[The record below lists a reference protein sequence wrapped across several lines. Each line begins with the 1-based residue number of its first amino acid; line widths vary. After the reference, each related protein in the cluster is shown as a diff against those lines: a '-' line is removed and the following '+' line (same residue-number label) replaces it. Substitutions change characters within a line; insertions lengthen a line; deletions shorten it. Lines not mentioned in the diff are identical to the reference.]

1 LSRCCQQLPDEPRN
15 VRFHGSFADGST
27 GDLQVGWARRGRS
40 RPARGRAAAVK
51 LLRISTAMAAT
62 TVETLASLP
71 VPSLKVRLARGR
83 LWSGPD
89 GRIMASNLLTNR
101 IQLSRL
107 NPTSTG
113 TISVRTSIHAICL
126 PRPLWFSSG
135 ERFVPE
141 LKPNFL
147 NCCAAV
153 LGPTVAKI
161 YCLPRAGG

>member
-1 LSRCCQQLPDEPRN
+1 MTGELRRPVLSCCCQQLPDEPRN

-107 NPTSTG
+107 NPT
-113 TISVRTSIHAICL
+113 HAVCL

-141 LKPNFL
+141 LKPNFS